1 MSIKSINFNIIC
13 FLLIIFSGV
22 FYSIIWR
29 NAPFISGDTPGYVEV
44 ATDLRDGKLNEL
56 HDRTPG
62 YPLLLLATNSLEP
75 SPILFLTQLAL
86 YLLSVFLLVVFLN
99 NIGISKPSTLLFL
112 LLSLIP
118 PSVVNTVYMLTETFT
133 TFFLVTGAVM
143 LFWWF
148 KNGKILTIIIAGIA
162 LALSAL
168 VRPTYQFLFIVLS
181 GLFLISLFLLR
192 IERKKLILAVTSI
205 FLSSCLILGGFS
217 LYNRQHFHYFG
228 LTPMLG
234 FNLSTRTVRVIER
247 LPDQYAD
254 VRELLIKSRDSDLI
268 ARNSS
273 HTGVM
278 YIWQTIPDLQ
288 RLTGLNKVD
297 LSNYMLRLNLIL
309 IEKAPL
315 EYIVEVTKSIATYWL
330 PSSTDISNFNSR
342 AIQLLWIVVHFT
354 VVTYFFAV
362 FFLALSLLAFIW
374 VFPIEIKRLIS
385 NLIMPFSHLFAPFFI
400 SILIIVYT
408 MLISTMAEVGNPRYR
423 TPTDLLMFFAL
434 TLGTYFLSQIRSK
447 SKSSG

>member
-1 MSIKSINFNIIC
+1 
-13 FLLIIFSGV
+13 V

-29 NAPFISGDTPGYVEV
+29 NAPFVAGDTSGYVEV
-44 ATDLRDGKLNEL
+44 ATDLRDGKLDEL

-62 YPLLLLATNSLEP
+62 YPILLLATNSLEP
-75 SPILFLTQLAL
+75 SPILFLTQLSL

-99 NIGISKPSTLLFL
+99 DLGISKQFTLLFL

-133 TFFLVTGAVM
+133 TFFLVVGTVT

-148 KNGKILTIIIAGIA
+148 KNGKKLAIILSGMSFAF
-162 LALSAL
+162 SAL
-168 VRPTYQFLFIVLS
+168 IRPTYQFLFIVL
-181 GLFLISLFLLR
+181 GGIFLISLLFLHA
-192 IERKKLILAVTSI
+192 ERKKIVLAIISL
-205 FLSSCLILGGFS
+205 FLSSCLVLGGFS

-247 LPDQYAD
+247 LPDQYKD

-273 HTGVM
+273 HTGGM

-288 RLTGLNKVD
+288 RITGLNKVD

-342 AIQLLWIVVHFT
+342 AIQLLWTVVHF
-354 VVTYFFAV
+354 VIVTSFFVV
-362 FFLALSLLAFIW
+362 FFLVLSLLTFIW
-374 VFPIEIKRLIS
+374 FFPIELKRLIS
-385 NLIMPFSHLFAPFFI
+385 NLITPFSRLFAPFFI
-400 SILIIVYT
+400 SILIIIYT
-408 MLISTMAEVGNPRYR
+408 VLISTMVEVGNPRYR
-423 TPTDLLMFFAL
+423 TPTDLLIFFAL
-434 TLGTYFLSQIRSK
+434 TLGAYFLSQIHSQSK
-447 SKSSG
+447 SGG